1 GTNTPSAAYPSKNVM
16 NVLRI
21 DLTDPDI
28 KLFTDPRVA
37 SNYIPN
43 RREVTGSRVKD
54 YLKTFHLQVALNAN
68 RYEFSAATDIY
79 GLCICTGV
87 VTSAQSSAE
96 SSQSLVF
103 DSENR
108 GEIYANWPARS
119 NDGIYTAI
127 SGSDLL
133 VVKGVNVA

>member
-1 GTNTPSAAYPSKNVM
+1 MQTAPCKFRVLVILCAWVLLSGPLEVTAGMSLGEWTLIFKGIEHARGTNTPSAAYPSKNVM

-54 YLKTFHLQVALNAN
+54 Y
-68 RYEFSAATDIY
+68 
-79 GLCICTGV
+79 
-87 VTSAQSSAE
+87 
-96 SSQSLVF
+96 
-103 DSENR
+103 
-108 GEIYANWPARS
+108 
-119 NDGIYTAI
+119 
-127 SGSDLL
+127 
-133 VVKGVNVA
+133 